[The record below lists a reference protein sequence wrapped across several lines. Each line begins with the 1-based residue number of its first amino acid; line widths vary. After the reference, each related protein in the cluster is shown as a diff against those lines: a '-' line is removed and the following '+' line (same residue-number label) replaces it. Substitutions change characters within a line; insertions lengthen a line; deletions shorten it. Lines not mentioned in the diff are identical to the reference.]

1 MARCTDPVRSVR
13 DLAVDTV
20 GLVLDIVAKYQG
32 YIHSYEQDTVATL
45 DRMKA
50 HLGSVD
56 LREPLEVIAA
66 ILNSKIPP
74 SDLWPFLE
82 SLTDG
87 LLDMLPSSSSGL
99 SLLMCII
106 LQVFYH
112 LSV

>member
-1 MARCTDPVRSVR
+1 MRSVR